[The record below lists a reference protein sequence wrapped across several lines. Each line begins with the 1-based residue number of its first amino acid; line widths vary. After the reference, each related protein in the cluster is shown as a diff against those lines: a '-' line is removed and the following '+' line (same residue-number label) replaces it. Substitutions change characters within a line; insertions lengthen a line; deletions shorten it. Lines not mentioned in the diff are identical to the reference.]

1 MKDKKEKILKLS
13 IIILI
18 IAIVLIII
26 LILSINNSSK
36 PEVNSNN
43 MNIGENNIITEDAY
57 VNRIM
62 NETVENNEENSD
74 NEEEQKISNLVI
86 DESDD
91 LYFLV
96 KQFITSYYNIRS
108 IDNALN
114 IIDTEAKE
122 TLGINNENVM
132 SLYNGMNNPEFCID
146 EIYSQQ
152 IDETKNLYLVYFRLI
167 RNTVENSNIEN
178 QVLLIKTDID
188 NMTFSVYPYE
198 YLANKNYSNLKEG
211 DTVAINN
218 V

>member
-114 IIDTEAKE
+114 KMVDKRIIKK
-122 TLGINNENVM
+122 NEK
-132 SLYNGMNNPEFCID
+132 G
-146 EIYSQQ
+146 
-152 IDETKNLYLVYFRLI
+152 
-167 RNTVENSNIEN
+167 
-178 QVLLIKTDID
+178 
-188 NMTFSVYPYE
+188 
-198 YLANKNYSNLKEG
+198 
-211 DTVAINN
+211 
-218 V
+218 

>member
-96 KQFITSYYNIRS
+96 KQFITAYYNIRS
-108 IDNALN
+108 TDNALN

-132 SLYNGMNNPEFCID
+132 SLYTGMNNPEFCID

-152 IDETKNLYLVYFRLI
+152 IDETKNLDLVYFRLV
-167 RNTVENSNIEN
+167 RNTV
-178 QVLLIKTDID
+178 
-188 NMTFSVYPYE
+188 
-198 YLANKNYSNLKEG
+198 
-211 DTVAINN
+211 
-218 V
+218 